1 MIPAPTTDSW
11 KESPMPSSNSQSDS
25 PPPNPTANGD
35 PPRSPRHRTVAKEIR
50 RKPGPKSKP
59 QPSDRERL
67 QRKLGVTA
75 EQLADSPQITPLLRR
90 NGIRPRRVIEALRCD
105 TEPESLAF
113 VQFWD
118 GLTAQQQKDITLEIA
133 AFAAETT
140 PRRLWELYQGAT
152 LIQAK
157 ESVAVMLAE
166 SLAPIMRKTIKQAR
180 YGRRVMDKQ
189 GNVLMVD
196 DDSAQQIIYKA
207 ARILPTPKGS
217 TTVIN
222 MPRGLGSGDEDDDG
236 PQKSGDL
243 ESADDF
249 LMKAAKAMHGKGLP
263 PGPALDEAEIID
275 ADELESE

>member
-1 MIPAPTTDSW
+1 
-11 KESPMPSSNSQSDS
+11 
-25 PPPNPTANGD
+25 
-35 PPRSPRHRTVAKEIR
+35 
-50 RKPGPKSKP
+50 
-59 QPSDRERL
+59 
-67 QRKLGVTA
+67 VTN
-75 EQLADSPQITPLLRR
+75 EQLADSPQITPLLSR
-90 NGIRPRRVIEALRCD
+90 NGIRPRRLIEALRCD
-105 TEPESLAF
+105 DSPESLAF

-118 GLTAQQQKDITLEIA
+118 TLTEPQQKCITLEIA
-133 AFAAETT
+133 AFAADTT

-180 YGRRVMDKQ
+180 YGRKVLDKQ

-222 MPRGLGSGDEDDDG
+222 MPRGLGSGDEDEDG

-263 PGPALDEAEIID
+263 AGPALDEVVDVEEGVD
-275 ADELESE
+275 EDGNADS